1 MTYLAFVR
9 QEKRLLSFA
18 VSFAFFSSFGQTFLI
33 SLFVPYFLAVFDLS
47 NASFG
52 TLYSAA
58 TLIGAF
64 ALPWLGQLID
74 RVPLRHYSLFVALA
88 LFAASLLMAFSWHI
102 SIFFAALI
110 LLRVTG
116 QGLSSHTAQTTM
128 ARYSDSNRGKAL
140 SISSLGFPLGEAV
153 LPAVIAFLLAAMHW
167 QSVWMLIAAVI
178 AMVLIPLI
186 WFLVKPGTEV
196 ETTEAEPAGKQKQP
210 GTAESYRAI
219 FNDSRVWFVIPAIL
233 MPPFWVTGLFLYQV
247 SVADDLG
254 WTAALIAS
262 AFIPFA
268 VLRIL
273 SGLISGPLI
282 DRFSA
287 KTLFPS
293 LLLPMLGGLAFP
305 IFFSGNWTVFLYM
318 ALVGVTLG
326 YSSTLKSA
334 LWAEMFGTRMIGTVQ
349 SLFTSLMVFS
359 TALSPFI
366 AGWMLDNEYTLGN
379 LFMIALITT
388 FASGLLS
395 LRILPVF
402 NGNSREEKSR

>member
-9 QEKRLLSFA
+9 KEKRLLSFA
-18 VSFAFFSSFGQTFLI
+18 VSFTFFSSFGQTFLI
-33 SLFVPYFLAVFDLS
+33 SLFVPFMLSAFSLS

-74 RVPLRHYSLFVALA
+74 RVPLRFYSLFVALG
-88 LFAASLLMAFSWHI
+88 LLTASLLMAFSWHI
-102 SIFFAALI
+102 SILFVALI

-128 ARYSDSNRGKAL
+128 ARYDSGNRGKAL
-140 SISSLGFPLGEAV
+140 SISALGFPLGEAV

-167 QSVWMLIAAVI
+167 QSVWLIIAAMI
-178 AMVLIPLI
+178 ALIFIPLT
-186 WFLVKPGTEV
+186 WFLVKSG
-196 ETTEAEPAGKQKQP
+196 TEAEIAEIDNSGLQKQP

-219 FNDSRVWFVIPAIL
+219 FSDSRVWFIIPAIL

-273 SGLISGPLI
+273 SGLVSGPLI

-287 KTLFPS
+287 RSLFPS
-293 LLLPMLGGLAFP
+293 LLLPMLAGLAVP
-305 IFFSGNWTVFLYM
+305 IFFSGNWTVFVYM
-318 ALVGVTLG
+318 ALIGATLG
-326 YSSTLKSA
+326 YSGTLKSA
-334 LWAEMFGTRMIGTVQ
+334 LWAEMYGTRVIGTVQ
-349 SLFTSLMVFS
+349 SLFASLMVFS
-359 TALSPFI
+359 TAMSPFI
-366 AGWMLDNEYTLGN
+366 AGWMLDNGYTLGN

-388 FASGLLS
+388 LASILLS

-402 NGNSREEKSR
+402 GDNHRNV